1 MGLGSAVSVRLC
13 HFSLSSLSTVPG
25 SSCTVLNVSTVLVS
39 ESLLSLGMQQGNS
52 RALKLH
58 LVCCSCKNES
68 FCKYIVHGHRFT
80 LTSLMVVGL
89 LSMVGKCLHPHTDHI
104 SKVQPVVFLL
114 QYPDVGIFENA
125 LCSFDLNVVWI
136 VYHCSIFTLH
146 LFISHHLACT

>member
-1 MGLGSAVSVRLC
+1 MSVRLC

-80 LTSLMVVGL
+80 LTSLVVVGL
-89 LSMVGKCLHPHTDHI
+89 LSTHTDHI

>member
-39 ESLLSLGMQQGNS
+39 ESLPSLGMQQGNS

-80 LTSLMVVGL
+80 LTSLVVVGL
-89 LSMVGKCLHPHTDHI
+89 LSTHTDHI

-146 LFISHHLACT
+146 LFLSHHLACT

>member
-1 MGLGSAVSVRLC
+1 MRLC

-80 LTSLMVVGL
+80 LTSLVVVGL
-89 LSMVGKCLHPHTDHI
+89 LSTHTDHI